1 MKILTVANEKGGV
14 GKTLVSV
21 QFAFYC
27 AFKFGLKVAL
37 LDLDQ
42 QGSASNTV
50 KVNSNSAIADISASN
65 FMLEPVESF
74 SCKIESHI
82 PELVSSSNLVCF
94 PADDALSDIE
104 KKGDD
109 FHELVAYYF
118 SENINGLG
126 AYFDLVVIDTNP
138 NPDVRSNLGL
148 AVATH
153 LISPL
158 ELNKEPI
165 DGIARLIP
173 RLSALA
179 ENNPD
184 MELGK
189 GFLGMLPNKLTSTNF
204 QCKNAQELFNSASDL
219 ILKWK
224 QLDIVLDTSKLS
236 FEKAAVALDAD
247 GNAIVKETTHYA
259 AIKEHVGIAEAQANG
274 KPIWEMPNQNVAWG
288 EMKRCFFTM
297 LCQINPE
304 KEDTSTDEQKAVFE
318 KASKLYGNT
327 AKVIIKNFWMTDVAA
342 SLPGMNLN
350 EIQTLREM
358 RCAAPISIVL

>member
-27 AFKFGLKVAL
+27 AFKFGLKVAV

-50 KVNSNSAIADISASN
+50 KVNSNSAISDISASS

-74 SCKIESHI
+74 SSKIKSHI

-118 SENINGLG
+118 SENINSLEP
-126 AYFDLVVIDTNP
+126 YFDLVVIDTNP

-219 ILKWK
+219 ILKWQ

-236 FEKAAVALDAD
+236 L
-247 GNAIVKETTHYA
+247 
-259 AIKEHVGIAEAQANG
+259 
-274 KPIWEMPNQNVAWG
+274 
-288 EMKRCFFTM
+288 KR
-297 LCQINPE
+297 L
-304 KEDTSTDEQKAVFE
+304 
-318 KASKLYGNT
+318 L
-327 AKVIIKNFWMTDVAA
+327 
-342 SLPGMNLN
+342 
-350 EIQTLREM
+350 
-358 RCAAPISIVL
+358 

>member
-27 AFKFGLKVAL
+27 AFKFGLKVAV

-50 KVNSNSAIADISASN
+50 KVNSNSAISDISASS

-74 SCKIESHI
+74 SSKIKSHI

-94 PADDALSDIE
+94 PADDVLSEIE
-104 KKGDD
+104 KKGEE
-109 FHELVAYYF
+109 FHYVAAYNF
-118 SENINGLG
+118 NANIQCLA

-138 NPDVRSNLGL
+138 NPDVRSNIGI

-158 ELNKEPI
+158 VLNKEPI
-165 DGIARLIP
+165 DGIARLMNRIT
-173 RLSALA
+173 LVTQ
-179 ENNPD
+179 NNPD

-189 GFLGMLPNKLTSTNF
+189 GFLGMLPNLLTSTNF
-204 QCKNAQELFNSASDL
+204 QCQNAQELFNSASDL

-304 KEDTSTDEQKAVFE
+304 KEDTSTDEQKAVFA

-327 AKVIIKNFWMTDVAA
+327 AKAIIKNFWMTDVAA

>member
-14 GKTLVSV
+14 GKTLLSV

-27 AFKFGLKVAL
+27 AFKFGLKVAV

-42 QGSASNTV
+42 QANS
-50 KVNSNSAIADISASN
+50 SNSIKCNGNCAFASGIMSSALLLSDN
-65 FMLEPVESF
+65 EAFNASLAKF
-74 SCKIESHI
+74 D
-82 PELVSSSNLVCF
+82 ELLKSSNLVCF
-94 PADDALSDIE
+94 PADDVLSDIE
-104 KKGDD
+104 RGGQEY
-109 FHELVAYYF
+109 HQLVAYNF
-118 SENINGLG
+118 NQNLESLKS
-126 AYFDLVVIDTNP
+126 YFDLVVIDTNP
-138 NPDVRSNLGL
+138 NPDVRSNLGIS
-148 AVATH
+148 VATH
-153 LISPL
+153 LVSPL
-158 ELNKEPI
+158 VLNKEPI
-165 DGIARLIP
+165 DGIARLIN
-173 RLSALA
+173 RISALS

-184 MELGK
+184 MVLGK
-189 GFLGMLPNKLTSTNF
+189 GFLGMLPNLLTSTNF
-204 QCKNAQELFNSASDL
+204 QCQNAQELFNSASDL

-304 KEDTSTDEQKAVFE
+304 KEDTSTDEQKAVFA

-327 AKVIIKNFWMTDVAA
+327 AKAIIKNFWMTDVAA

>member
-118 SENINGLG
+118 SENINSLG

-148 AVATH
+148 AVATY

-189 GFLGMLPNKLTSTNF
+189 GF
-204 QCKNAQELFNSASDL
+204 
-219 ILKWK
+219 
-224 QLDIVLDTSKLS
+224 
-236 FEKAAVALDAD
+236 
-247 GNAIVKETTHYA
+247 
-259 AIKEHVGIAEAQANG
+259 
-274 KPIWEMPNQNVAWG
+274 
-288 EMKRCFFTM
+288 
-297 LCQINPE
+297 
-304 KEDTSTDEQKAVFE
+304 
-318 KASKLYGNT
+318 
-327 AKVIIKNFWMTDVAA
+327 
-342 SLPGMNLN
+342 
-350 EIQTLREM
+350 
-358 RCAAPISIVL
+358 

>member
-14 GKTLVSV
+14 GKTLLSV

-27 AFKFGLKVAL
+27 AFKFGLKVAV

-42 QGSASNTV
+42 QANTT
-50 KVNSNSAIADISASN
+50 IAISANENCSVAELTSSS
-65 FMLEPVESF
+65 FMLETEEQFPQKLRSQMNSLE
-74 SCKIESHI
+74 
-82 PELVSSSNLVCF
+82 SSSLVCF
-94 PADDALSDIE
+94 PADDVLSEIE
-104 KKGDD
+104 KKGEE
-109 FHELVAYYF
+109 FHYVAAYNF
-118 SENINGLG
+118 NANIQCLA

-138 NPDVRSNLGL
+138 NPDVRSNIGI

-158 ELNKEPI
+158 VLNKEPI
-165 DGIARLIP
+165 DGIARLMNRIT
-173 RLSALA
+173 LVTQ
-179 ENNPD
+179 NNPD

-189 GFLGMLPNKLTSTNF
+189 GFLGMLPNLLTSTNF
-204 QCKNAQELFNSASDL
+204 QCQNAQELFNSASDL

-236 FEKAAVALDAD
+236 FEKATVALDAD

-304 KEDTSTDEQKAVFE
+304 KEDTSTDEQKAVFA

-327 AKVIIKNFWMTDVAA
+327 AKAIIKNFWMTDVAA